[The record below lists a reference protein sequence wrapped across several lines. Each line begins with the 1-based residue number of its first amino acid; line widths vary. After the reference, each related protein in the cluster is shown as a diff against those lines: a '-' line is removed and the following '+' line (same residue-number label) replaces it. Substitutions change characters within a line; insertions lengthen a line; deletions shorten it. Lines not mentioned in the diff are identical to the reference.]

1 MAQDIID
8 LVLGE
13 DQPEVVANKKQ
24 VEERKPDWEMETLS
38 KLSTL
43 ASEMYEKNVHYEVH
57 TIMDWNNFPTQKQ
70 MYQLSENGESIGFHP
85 TGPCGCIL
93 LDDEYFYD
101 IRCEH
106 LIFIEGWTEGY
117 SNKSI
122 LLIGNHK
129 GGMIQQLITFDKS
142 VND

>member
-1 MAQDIID
+1 MTQEKMIK
-8 LVLGE
+8 LVFGE
-13 DQPEVVANKKQ
+13 DQPEVVSNKKQ
-24 VEERKPDWEMETLS
+24 VEERKPDWEMEKLS

-43 ASEMYEKNVHYEVH
+43 AREMYEKNVHYKVH
-57 TIMDWNNFPTQKQ
+57 TIIDWNKFPTNQQ
-70 MYQLSENGESIGFHP
+70 MSYLSETGESIGFHP

-117 SNKSI
+117 CRDSI

-129 GGMIQQLITFDKS
+129 GGMIQQLITFDET
-142 VND
+142 V

>member
-1 MAQDIID
+1 MNQKEMIKI
-8 LVLGE
+8 VLGE
-13 DQPEVVANKKQ
+13 DQPEVLSNKKQ
-24 VEERKPDWEMETLS
+24 VEERKPDWEMEKLS

-43 ASEMYEKNVHYEVH
+43 AREMYEKNVHYKVH
-57 TIMDWNNFPTQKQ
+57 TIIDWNKFPTNQQ
-70 MYQLSENGESIGFHP
+70 MSYLSENGESIGFHP

-117 SNKSI
+117 CRDSI

-129 GGMIQQLITFDKS
+129 GGMIQQLIIFDKT
-142 VND
+142 V

>member
-1 MAQDIID
+1 MTQDEMIK
-8 LVLGE
+8 LVFGE
-13 DQPEVVANKKQ
+13 DQPEVVAYKKQ
-24 VEERKPDWEMETLS
+24 IEERVPDPEMEKLA

-43 ASEMYEKNVHYEVH
+43 ARKMYEKNVHYKVH
-57 TIMDWNNFPTQKQ
+57 TIIDWNKFPTNQQ
-70 MYQLSENGESIGFHP
+70 MSYLSETGESIGFHP

-93 LDDEYFYD
+93 LNDEYFYD

-117 SNKSI
+117 GCDAI

-129 GGMIQQLITFDKS
+129 GGMIQQLITFDGIL
-142 VND
+142 